1 MQIQNGTDAEKR
13 ATRRTLI
20 RTLECVM
27 RLAHPVIPF
36 ITEALWQQVSV
47 VAGLPGESVSIARYP
62 QSQPGKIDPI
72 AIAYVTKLKAL
83 VDACRALRSEMGV
96 SPATKLPLYVLGDT
110 PFATQAAPVLQA
122 LAKLNE
128 VKVFEDEAAW
138 QAAAQSSPAAV
149 VGQAR
154 ICLHMQVDIAAEK
167 IRLGKEVIRLE
178 TEITK
183 ANNNLGNEAF
193 VAKAPPVVIEQAR
206 KRVADF
212 VSTLA
217 KMQDQLVRQG

>member
-1 MQIQNGTDAEKR
+1 M
-13 ATRRTLI
+13 
-20 RTLECVM
+20 
-27 RLAHPVIPF
+27 
-36 ITEALWQQVSV
+36 
-47 VAGLPGESVSIARYP
+47 
-62 QSQPGKIDPI
+62 
-72 AIAYVTKLKAL
+72 
-83 VDACRALRSEMGV
+83 
-96 SPATKLPLYVLGDT
+96 
-110 PFATQAAPVLQA
+110 TQASPVLQA

-128 VKVFEDEAAW
+128 VKLFEDEASW

-149 VGQAR
+149 VGEAR
-154 ICLHMQVDIAAEK
+154 VCLHMQVDIAAEK

-178 TEITK
+178 TEIAK

-217 KMQDQLVRQG
+217 KVKDQLTRLG